1 MHNRNHTV
9 TAAAILA
16 AFIAA
21 GSLADTFSGRL
32 LILPQWT
39 HAKTIGA
46 STVSETFAE
55 LLNWTHTS
63 GASTNQMNVIVR
75 ESVTLTNAQTRTID
89 LAGGVSDSFG
99 DVTTFTT
106 VRFLCL
112 VADEDNADPV
122 ALGAS
127 GEDAWAAWCGGT
139 NHTVTIRPGG
149 ILLLTAPDSGYT
161 ITDSK
166 LMVRNTGTNAAA
178 YSIYIGGAE

>member
-1 MHNRNHTV
+1 MHNRNRTF
-9 TAAAILA
+9 TAAAILT

-21 GSLADTFSGRL
+21 VAIADTFTGRL

-39 HAKTIGA
+39 HSKTVGA
-46 STVSETFAE
+46 STVAETFAT
-55 LLNWTHTS
+55 LLDWTHTS
-63 GASTNQMNVIVR
+63 GTGTNQMNVIIS
-75 ESVTLTNAQTRTID
+75 ESVSLTNAESRTID
-89 LAGGVSDSFG
+89 LAGGVTDSFG

-122 ALGAS
+122 IMGAS
-127 GEDAWAAWCGGT
+127 GEDAWATWCGDT

-161 ITDSK
+161 IADSK
-166 LMVRNTGTNAAA
+166 LKVSHGGAGTNS
-178 YSIYIGGAE
+178 YLLYIGGAE